1 MITKETFIQMI
12 NLVERF
18 NEEINRWDD
27 FGLNIL
33 DQPII
38 SIPWEIFDTWTNSN
52 FNEDGADWINWYI
65 YERISIITKELLPCY
80 DEEGNI
86 FYVNTPEELWD
97 LVKDQQLTNEN
108 NSKECNN

>member
-97 LVKDQQLTNEN
+97 LVKDHQLTNEN

>member
-12 NLVERF
+12 SLVERF

-86 FYVNTPEELWD
+86 FYVNTPEELWN

>member
-12 NLVERF
+12 NLIEQF
-18 NEEINRWDD
+18 NEEINRWND

-38 SIPWEIFDTWTNSN
+38 SIPWEIFDAWEKSN
-52 FNEDGADWINWYI
+52 FNKDGVDWIDWYL
-65 YERISIITKELLPCY
+65 YERISIVTKKLLPCY
-80 DEEGNI
+80 DEEGNP

-97 LVKDQQLTNEN
+97 LVKDHQLTNEN
-108 NSKECNN
+108 NSEECNN

>member
-38 SIPWEIFDTWTNSN
+38 SIPWKIFDTWEKSN
-52 FNEDGADWINWYI
+52 FNEDGVDWIDWYL

-80 DEEGNI
+80 DEEGNP